1 MLFVLDNSV
10 SMRWFFKDG
19 TEADLLYT
27 EQVLE
32 ALKEGSAVVPG
43 VWWLE
48 VSNVIVRAEAQQLLP
63 ETQSRK
69 FLDTL
74 RKIPITVDSSPVEQL
89 WEQTLHLARKF
100 HVSAYDA
107 AYLEL
112 AIRQNIVLA
121 TLDADLAR
129 AARQSKTQLF

>member
-10 SMRWFFKDG
+10 SMRWLFKDG
-19 TEADLLYT
+19 TEADLLYA

-32 ALKEGSAVVPG
+32 ALKEGSTVVPG

-74 RKIPITVDSSPVEQL
+74 RKMPITVDSSPVEQL

-100 HVSAYDA
+100 KISVYDA
-107 AYLEL
+107 TYLEL

-121 TLDADLAR
+121 TLDTDLAR

>member
-10 SMRWFFKDG
+10 SMRWLFKDS
-19 TEADLLYT
+19 TETDLLYA

-32 ALKEGSAVVPG
+32 ALKEGSSVVPG

-48 VSNVIVRAEAQQLLP
+48 VSNVIARAEAQQLLP

-74 RKIPITVDSSPVEQL
+74 RKMPITDDSSPVEQL

-100 HVSAYDA
+100 KISAYDA
-107 AYLEL
+107 TYLEL

-121 TLDADLAR
+121 TLDTDLAR

>member
-10 SMRWFFKDG
+10 SMRWLFKDG
-19 TEADLLYT
+19 TEADLLYA

-32 ALKEGSAVVPG
+32 ALKEGSTVVPG

-74 RKIPITVDSSPVEQL
+74 RKMAITVDSSPVEQL
-89 WEQTLHLARKF
+89 CEQTLQLARKF
-100 HVSAYDA
+100 KISAYDA

-121 TLDADLAR
+121 TLDTDLAR

>member
-10 SMRWFFKDG
+10 SMRWLFKDG
-19 TEADLLYT
+19 TEADLLYA

-74 RKIPITVDSSPVEQL
+74 RKMPITVDSSPVEQL
-89 WEQTLHLARKF
+89 WEQTLH
-100 HVSAYDA
+100 
-107 AYLEL
+107 
-112 AIRQNIVLA
+112 
-121 TLDADLAR
+121 
-129 AARQSKTQLF
+129 

>member
-10 SMRWFFKDG
+10 SMRWLFKDG
-19 TEADLLYT
+19 TEADLLYA

-32 ALKEGSAVVPG
+32 ALKEGSAVVHG

>member
-10 SMRWFFKDG
+10 SMRWLFKDG
-19 TEADLLYT
+19 TEVDLLYA

-48 VSNVIVRAEAQQLLP
+48 VSNVIARAEAQQLLP

-74 RKIPITVDSSPVEQL
+74 RKMPITVDSSPVEQL

-100 HVSAYDA
+100 KISAYDA

-121 TLDADLAR
+121 TLDADIAR

>member
-10 SMRWFFKDG
+10 SMRWLFKDG
-19 TEADLLYT
+19 TEADLLYS

-48 VSNVIVRAEAQQLLP
+48 VSNVIARAEAQQLLP

-74 RKIPITVDSSPVEQL
+74 RKMPITVDSSPVEQL
-89 WEQTLHLARKF
+89 WKQTLHLARKF
-100 HVSAYDA
+100 KISAYDA

-112 AIRQNIVLA
+112 VIRQNIVLA

>member
-10 SMRWFFKDG
+10 SMRWLFKDG
-19 TEADLLYT
+19 TEADLLYA

-32 ALKEGSAVVPG
+32 ALKEGSAVVPV

-48 VSNVIVRAEAQQLLP
+48 VSNVIARTEAQQLLP

-74 RKIPITVDSSPVEQL
+74 RKMPITVDSSPVEQL

-100 HVSAYDA
+100 KISAYDA

>member
-10 SMRWFFKDG
+10 SMRWLFKDG
-19 TEADLLYT
+19 TEADLLYA

-32 ALKEGSAVVPG
+32 ALKEGSAIVPG

>member
-10 SMRWFFKDG
+10 SMRWLFKDG
-19 TEADLLYT
+19 TEADLLYA

-89 WEQTLHLARKF
+89 WEQTLHLARNF
-100 HVSAYDA
+100 MFR
-107 AYLEL
+107 LMMQPTWNWQFGR
-112 AIRQNIVLA
+112 I
-121 TLDADLAR
+121 
-129 AARQSKTQLF
+129 LFWLHLMRT

>member
-10 SMRWFFKDG
+10 SMRWLFKDD
-19 TEADLLYT
+19 TEADLLYA

-32 ALKEGSAVVPG
+32 ALKEGSTVVPG

-48 VSNVIVRAEAQQLLP
+48 VSNVIARAEAQQLLP

-74 RKIPITVDSSPVEQL
+74 RKMPITVDSSPVEQL

-100 HVSAYDA
+100 KISAYDA

-121 TLDADLAR
+121 TLDAGLAR

>member
-10 SMRWFFKDG
+10 SMRWLFKDG
-19 TEADLLYT
+19 TEADLLYA

-32 ALKEGSAVVPG
+32 ALKEGSAVEPG

>member
-10 SMRWFFKDG
+10 SMRWIFKDG
-19 TEADLLYT
+19 TEADLLYA

-100 HVSAYDA
+100 KISAYDA

>member
-10 SMRWFFKDG
+10 SMLWLFKDG
-19 TEADLLYT
+19 TEADLLYA

-32 ALKEGSAVVPG
+32 ALKEGSTVVPG

-48 VSNVIVRAEAQQLLP
+48 VSNVIAQAEAQQLLP

-74 RKIPITVDSSPVEQL
+74 QKMPITVDSSPVEQL

-100 HVSAYDA
+100 KISVYDA
-107 AYLEL
+107 TYLEL

-121 TLDADLAR
+121 TLDTDLAR
-129 AARQSKTQLF
+129 AARQSKNPLF

>member
-10 SMRWFFKDG
+10 SMRWLFKDG
-19 TEADLLYT
+19 TEADLLYA

-32 ALKEGSAVVPG
+32 ALKEGSSVVPG

-48 VSNVIVRAEAQQLLP
+48 VSNVIARAEAQQLLP

-74 RKIPITVDSSPVEQL
+74 QKMPITVDSSPVEQL

-100 HVSAYDA
+100 KISAYDA

-112 AIRQNIVLA
+112 AIRQKIVLA
-121 TLDADLAR
+121 TLDTDLAR
-129 AARQSKTQLF
+129 AARQSKTPLF

>member
-10 SMRWFFKDG
+10 SMRWLFKDG
-19 TEADLLYT
+19 TEADLLYA

-43 VWWLE
+43 VWWME

>member
-10 SMRWFFKDG
+10 SMRWLFKDG
-19 TEADLLYT
+19 TEADLLYA

-32 ALKEGSAVVPG
+32 ALKEGSSVVPG

-48 VSNVIVRAEAQQLLP
+48 VSNVIARAEAQQLLP

-74 RKIPITVDSSPVEQL
+74 QKMPITVDSSPVEQL
-89 WEQTLHLARKF
+89 WEQTLDLARKF
-100 HVSAYDA
+100 KISVYDA
-107 AYLEL
+107 TYLEL

-121 TLDADLAR
+121 TLDTDLAR
-129 AARQSKTQLF
+129 AARQSKTPLF

>member
-10 SMRWFFKDG
+10 SMRWLFKDG
-19 TEADLLYT
+19 TEADLLYS

-48 VSNVIVRAEAQQLLP
+48 VSNVIARAEAQQLLP

-74 RKIPITVDSSPVEQL
+74 RNIPITVESSPVEQL

>member
-10 SMRWFFKDG
+10 SMRWLFKDG
-19 TEADLLYT
+19 TEADLLYA

-32 ALKEGSAVVPG
+32 ALKEGSSVVPG

-48 VSNVIVRAEAQQLLP
+48 VSNVIARTEAQQLLP

-69 FLDTL
+69 FLATL
-74 RKIPITVDSSPVEQL
+74 RKMPITVDSSPVEPL

-100 HVSAYDA
+100 KISAYDA

-121 TLDADLAR
+121 TLDTDLAR

>member
-10 SMRWFFKDG
+10 SMRWLFKDG
-19 TEADLLYT
+19 TEADLLYA

-69 FLDTL
+69 FLNTL

-121 TLDADLAR
+121 TLDADLAL

>member
-10 SMRWFFKDG
+10 SMRWLFKDG
-19 TEADLLYT
+19 TEADLLYA
-27 EQVLE
+27 EHVLE

-48 VSNVIVRAEAQQLLP
+48 VSNVIARAEAQQLLP
-63 ETQSRK
+63 EKQSRK

-74 RKIPITVDSSPVEQL
+74 RKMPITVDSSPVEQL

-100 HVSAYDA
+100 KISAYDA

-121 TLDADLAR
+121 TLDADIAR

>member
-10 SMRWFFKDG
+10 SMRWLFKDG
-19 TEADLLYT
+19 TEADLLYA

-32 ALKEGSAVVPG
+32 ALKEGSSVVPG

-48 VSNVIVRAEAQQLLP
+48 VSNVIAQAEAQQLLP

-74 RKIPITVDSSPVEQL
+74 QKMPITVDSSPVEQL

-100 HVSAYDA
+100 KISVYDA
-107 AYLEL
+107 TYLEL

-121 TLDADLAR
+121 TLDTDLAR
-129 AARQSKTQLF
+129 AARQSKTPLF

>member
-10 SMRWFFKDG
+10 SMRWLFKDG
-19 TEADLLYT
+19 TEADLLYA

-89 WEQTLHLARKF
+89 WEQALHLARKF

>member
-10 SMRWFFKDG
+10 SMRWLFKDG
-19 TEADLLYT
+19 TEADLLYA

-32 ALKEGSAVVPG
+32 ALKEGSSVVPG

-74 RKIPITVDSSPVEQL
+74 RKMPITVDSSPVEQL

-100 HVSAYDA
+100 KISVYDA
-107 AYLEL
+107 TYLEL

-121 TLDADLAR
+121 TLDTDLAR
-129 AARQSKTQLF
+129 AARQSKTPLF

>member
-10 SMRWFFKDG
+10 SMRWLFKDG
-19 TEADLLYT
+19 TEADLLYA

-63 ETQSRK
+63 ETQSQK

>member
-10 SMRWFFKDG
+10 SMRWLFKDG
-19 TEADLLYT
+19 TEADLLYA

-32 ALKEGSAVVPG
+32 ALKEGSSVVPG

-48 VSNVIVRAEAQQLLP
+48 VSNVIAQAEAQQLLP

-74 RKIPITVDSSPVEQL
+74 QKMPITVDSSPVEQL

-100 HVSAYDA
+100 KISVYDA
-107 AYLEL
+107 TYLEL

-121 TLDADLAR
+121 TLDTDLAR
-129 AARQSKTQLF
+129 AARQSKNPLF

>member
-10 SMRWFFKDG
+10 SMRWLFKDG
-19 TEADLLYT
+19 TEADLLYA

-32 ALKEGSAVVPG
+32 ALKEGSTVVPG

-74 RKIPITVDSSPVEQL
+74 RKMPITVDSSPVEQL

-100 HVSAYDA
+100 KISANDA

-121 TLDADLAR
+121 TLDTDLAR
-129 AARQSKTQLF
+129 AARQSKTPLF

>member
-10 SMRWFFKDG
+10 SMRWLFKDG
-19 TEADLLYT
+19 TEADLLYA

-48 VSNVIVRAEAQQLLP
+48 VSNVIARAEAQQLLP

-74 RKIPITVDSSPVEQL
+74 RKMPITVDSSPVEQL

-100 HVSAYDA
+100 KISAYDA

-121 TLDADLAR
+121 TLDTDLAR

>member
-10 SMRWFFKDG
+10 SMRWLFKDG
-19 TEADLLYT
+19 TEADLLYA

-69 FLDTL
+69 SLDTL

>member
-10 SMRWFFKDG
+10 SIRWLFKDG
-19 TEADLLYT
+19 TEADLLYA

>member
-10 SMRWFFKDG
+10 SMRWLFKDG
-19 TEADLLYT
+19 TEADLLYA

-69 FLDTL
+69 VLDTL

>member
-10 SMRWFFKDG
+10 SMRWLFKDG
-19 TEADLLYT
+19 TEADLLYA

-48 VSNVIVRAEAQQLLP
+48 VSNVIARTEAQQLLL

-74 RKIPITVDSSPVEQL
+74 RKMPITVDSSPVEQL

-100 HVSAYDA
+100 KISTYDA

-121 TLDADLAR
+121 TLDTDLAR